1 MRTQKFYLNAV
12 HGSLEYCLAILNPKA
27 VPVDL
32 YLEPTTLCN
41 LKCSACPTG
50 EGLQEIKERTELS
63 IIKNYYE
70 EYSQYLVKWH
80 LFNWGE
86 PTLHKDFTSILNLLS
101 QGSFDLHISSN
112 FSLPLDDDALESIYN
127 ALTRNLI
134 LKIDMDGFT
143 HHTQS
148 EYRKGS
154 KIEIVKE
161 NCRKLS
167 SLIKSKSNQFNSRI
181 RLPWIAF
188 LEFPHNL
195 HELDECKNFASDL
208 GFAFKTY
215 DSPFVKGQGYSPVSL
230 KPSEAKQGCAWLYS
244 TLLVSPLSSKLLP
257 CCGVWSDKHSIPL
270 ADPTASKAHN
280 IWSQS
285 KLMNSRRIL
294 SKKRQNYSNNQLNTI
309 FSFNNANIS
318 GMDLSQSNDTVD
330 KCVTCYLGG
339 IYHQGKSLLYD
350 TASRYVK
357 HRFPDVLDLFKSILF
372 KLDDKKNIYAI
383 GYLED
388 IVLQLNKTLG
398 DKSPS
403 ERSINDYSAL
413 IHGLSGL
420 PNL

>member
-1 MRTQKFYLNAV
+1 MRTQKFHLNAV

-63 IIKNYYE
+63 IIKNFYE

-86 PTLHKDFTSILNLLS
+86 PTLHKDFSSILNLLS

-112 FSLPLDDDALESIYN
+112 FSLPLDNEALESIYS

-143 HHTQS
+143 SHTQS

-167 SLIKSKSNQFNSRI
+167 SLVKSRSNRI
-181 RLPWIAF
+181 RIPWIAF

-195 HELDECKNFASDL
+195 HELDECKNFANDL
-208 GFAFKTY
+208 GFTFKAY
-215 DSPFVKGQGYSPVSL
+215 DSPYIKGQGYSPVSL
-230 KPSEAKQGCAWLYS
+230 KALEAKQGCAWLYS
-244 TLLVSPLSSKLLP
+244 CLLVSPLSTKLLP

-270 ADPTASKAHN
+270 DDSTASKAYHT
-280 IWSQS
+280 WSQS
-285 KLMNSRRIL
+285 KLMNSRRKL
-294 SKKRQNYSNNQLNTI
+294 SQKRQDYSSSQLNTI
-309 FSFNNANIS
+309 FSFNNANTS
-318 GMDLSQSNDTVD
+318 GMDLNQSNDTVD
-330 KCVTCYLGG
+330 KCVTCSLGG
-339 IYHQGKSLLYD
+339 VYHQGKSLLYN
-350 TASRYVK
+350 TSSNYVK
-357 HRFPDVLDLFKSILF
+357 SRFPGIFDLYNSILF
-372 KLDDKKNIYAI
+372 KLEDKKNIRAI
-383 GYLED
+383 RYLQD
-388 IVLQLNKTLG
+388 TILQLNENLA

-403 ERSINDYSAL
+403 ERSINDYSVL
-413 IHGLSGL
+413 IQRLSDL
-420 PNL
+420 PNI